1 MHPRTIKL
9 TIVGVLLG
17 AVLGGTAA
25 WAISKA
31 QESRL
36 APELRSG
43 RELSLPHEIGN
54 YMPLAMALLAL
65 VRNVA
70 DLFRLND
77 G

>member
-9 TIVGVLLG
+9 TIVGAVLG

-31 QESRL
+31 QERRFS
-36 APELRSG
+36 PELRSG
-43 RELSLPHEIGN
+43 RELSLQTEVKN
-54 YMPLAMALLAL
+54 FMPLAIALVTL

-70 DLFRLND
+70 DLFRLNES
-77 G
+77 